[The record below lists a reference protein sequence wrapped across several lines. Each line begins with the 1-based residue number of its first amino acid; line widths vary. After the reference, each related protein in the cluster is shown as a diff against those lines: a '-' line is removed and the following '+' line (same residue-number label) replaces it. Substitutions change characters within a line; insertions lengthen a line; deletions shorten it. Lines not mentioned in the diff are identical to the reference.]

1 MVVFYRDS
9 KIRSPVYDVLLHS
22 ALHYTADPSRTSRWH
37 VDAYKGV
44 PWSSGRTHEL
54 HTLMVCY
61 YPQAREV

>member
-1 MVVFYRDS
+1 MCYFMLRV
-9 KIRSPVYDVLLHS
+9 
-22 ALHYTADPSRTSRWH
+22 ALHRLPLPYLRWH

-61 YPQAREV
+61 YPQARVV